1 MEVRK
6 IAEKVKEILK
16 TNIEARD
23 SNDILYLAY
32 IAEFGYDEYNS
43 YGDIIKAVKERI
55 IPPISSV
62 SRASRK
68 CQELYPEL
76 RGENY
81 IKRYNK
87 QMEFIDFALD
97 KRI

>member
-16 TNIEARD
+16 TNKEARD
-23 SNDILYLAY
+23 NNDSLYLAY
-32 IAEFGYDEYNS
+32 IKEYGYGSNNL
-43 YGDIIKAVKERI
+43 YGDIIKAVKMRI

-81 IKRYNK
+81 KKRYDK
-87 QMEFIDFALD
+87 QKEFIEFSFD